1 MQGNK
6 SVIVIRMVV
15 ALLILYAIFGLIRKT
30 LSAPVLGKGGRYTSG
45 IIALDPQRHFSDRR
59 TQHLTRMRKRR
70 RSYEYWYFQISGSR
84 YWRQLYKAALVEI
97 DK

>member
-45 IIALDPQRHFSDRR
+45 VIVYATSRGIS
-59 TQHLTRMRKRR
+59 
-70 RSYEYWYFQISGSR
+70 RS
-84 YWRQLYKAALVEI
+84 
-97 DK
+97 